1 MKRQARWTVCV
12 VILVAAL
19 ATRGQTSQTKESL
32 LIGAGDMLHIHV
44 FDTPE
49 LEEDTRVTDAG
60 EIQLMLG
67 GNVKISGLTPALA
80 ATKIEQVLKEKNLLL
95 NPRVLVTVTQFAT
108 ANVSVLG
115 EVAHP
120 GAYPIGTPQSIF
132 NVLAMAGGLSDTAAR
147 TIMIERHDGGEKVPY
162 FIPNNPMKVKDLD
175 LKVDPGDTIIVPRAE
190 IIYVLGD
197 VSKPGGYAMATNDA
211 KLSLLQLIARAG
223 GTLPSAVP
231 SHTKLIRKSSSG
243 YIESTLPLNKIEK
256 GDVAD
261 IQLKSDDVIFVPF
274 SYLRNLGS
282 TSASI
287 IGGVGGAAIYKF

>member
-1 MKRQARWTVCV
+1 MGL
-12 VILVAAL
+12 IAAL
-19 ATRGQTSQTKESL
+19 TANGQTASKKESL

-49 LEEDTRVTDAG
+49 LEEDARVTDDG
-60 EIQLMLG
+60 KLQLLLG
-67 GNVKISGLTPALA
+67 GAVKISGLTPALA
-80 ATKIEQVLKEKNLLL
+80 ASEIEGVLKEKNLLL

-108 ANVSVLG
+108 ANVSVVG

-132 NVLAMAGGLSDTAAR
+132 NVLAMAGGLSEAAAR
-147 TIMIERHDGGEKVPY
+147 TVTIERHNGGEKVPY
-162 FIPNNPMKVKDLD
+162 FIPNDPNGTKDAD

-223 GTLPSAVP
+223 GTMPSAVP
-231 SHTKLIRKSSSG
+231 SHTKLIRKSSTG
-243 YIESTLPLNKIEK
+243 YIESTLPLNKIER
-256 GDVAD
+256 GDLAD
-261 IQLKSDDVIFVPF
+261 IQLRADDVIFVPF